1 MDYNKAKDWIIARLV
16 KDLDPILTYHNIDH
30 TIDVLSS
37 ATQIAKSEN
46 ITGDQLLIL
55 QTAALYHDSGM
66 LRLYKGHEMKSI
78 EIVKEILPTM
88 NYSDEAISKICEMIL
103 TTELPQNAKTIDE
116 MILCDADLDYL
127 GRDDFFWIG
136 QSLRLEWNRLNI
148 NKTTLL
154 EWYELQIKFMES
166 HNYFTPTAQKTRN
179 KGKLKN
185 IEQVYQLLGKTK
197 VIDII

>member
-16 KDLDPILTYHNIDH
+16 KDLDPILSYHNIDH
-30 TIDVLSS
+30 TIDVLKS
-37 ATQIAKSEN
+37 ATQLAKSEN

-88 NYSDEAISKICEMIL
+88 NYSEEAISKICEMIL

-166 HNYFTPTAQKTRN
+166 HKYFTPTAQKLRN
-179 KGKLKN
+179 NGKLKN